1 MTAAGEAKPLE
12 AKPLGATALNV
23 SRVVV
28 PLLGLAIFI
37 NYVDRGNLAT
47 AAPLMKDELHLTS
60 VQIGVLISAFS
71 WTYTP
76 GQLFAGWLGEKL
88 NPYRTLA
95 LGLAIWALAT
105 AAMGVASGFVA
116 ILVLR
121 LLLGLG
127 ETAAFPCSSKII
139 AQHLPPEKLGA
150 ANSIVSLGLSL
161 GPAFGTLAGGLMMA
175 SLGWR
180 PAFIVFGLVS
190 LLWLVPWLLATR
202 GLSSDH
208 AREAASPEAADVPP
222 FLAILKRPELWG
234 ASLGHF
240 SVNYGFYFVISW
252 LPIYLVKVQGF
263 SMAQMAGIGSL
274 IYLTYAAGSVLGG
287 QITDRWMIAG
297 ATANKARKTLM
308 VACHA
313 MAAVSFAA
321 CALGSP
327 PVAIGS
333 LFVSAIAFGACSP
346 NIFAIG
352 QTLAGPRVAGKWIGV
367 QNCFG
372 NVAGIVGPII
382 TGFLLDSAGG
392 FPAAFGVAAGVA
404 VLGMLGWGV
413 IIPKIAPVAWP
424 ARA

>member
-1 MTAAGEAKPLE
+1 MTAASE

-23 SRVVV
+23 GRVVV

-60 VQIGVLISAFS
+60 VQIGILISAFS

-76 GQLFAGWLGEKL
+76 GQLVAGWLGEKL

-95 LGLAIWALAT
+95 LGLAIWAAAT
-105 AAMGVASGFVA
+105 ALMGVASGFA
-116 ILVLR
+116 MILVLR

-180 PAFIVFGLVS
+180 PAFLIFGLVS

-202 GLSSDH
+202 GLSNDH
-208 AREAASPEAADVPP
+208 TREAAEGAAPADVPP
-222 FLAILKRPELWG
+222 FFAILRRPELWG

-263 SMAQMAGIGSL
+263 SMSAMAGIGSL
-274 IYLTYAAGSVLGG
+274 IYLSYAAGSLLGG
-287 QITDRWMIAG
+287 QVTDRWIVAG
-297 ATANKARKTLM
+297 ATPNKARKTLM
-308 VACHA
+308 VVCHA
-313 MAAVSFAA
+313 LAAASFAA
-321 CALGSP
+321 CALGP
-327 PVAIGS
+327 APVAIAS
-333 LFVSAIAFGACSP
+333 LFVAGVAFGACSP

-372 NVAGIVGPII
+372 NIAGIVGPII

-392 FPAAFGVAAGVA
+392 FSAAFGVAAGVA

-424 ARA
+424 ARPA